1 MRNTIGDLVPGDAFL
16 TDGVFG
22 KGYIVSLASSRLM
35 TQRIVVV
42 EDETPVLEML
52 IEFLEADGFS
62 VLGLEHPDQAEKF
75 DEEQRPNL
83 FIIDLMLPGKDGM
96 EVAKKLRTEGF
107 EDTPMIAMSASR
119 ALTESA
125 SDSGLFQETIYK
137 PFDLST
143 LLACVERHLA

>member
-1 MRNTIGDLVPGDAFL
+1 
-16 TDGVFG
+16 
-22 KGYIVSLASSRLM
+22 M

-52 IEFLEADGFS
+52 TEFLRADGFS
-62 VLGLEHPDQAEKF
+62 VLGFEHPDQMREF
-75 DEEQRPNL
+75 DEEQRPDL
-83 FIIDLMLPGKDGM
+83 FIIDLMLPGRDGI
-96 EVAKKLRTEGF
+96 EVAKQLRTEGF

-119 ALTESA
+119 ALTETA

-143 LLACVERHLA
+143 LLDCVERHVE